1 VTRLPLF
8 PLATVLFPGLL
19 LPLHVFEERYRAL
32 VGDLID
38 GPDESRAFGVVAIRE
53 GREVG
58 SDGISSLH
66 PVGCLADLR
75 QIERHPDGRFD
86 IVATGARRFRIDDID
101 ATSRPYLLADVTFLD
116 EPDGE
121 APDVVARIV
130 AVVWAAYR
138 KALSGM
144 PPEDPNEL
152 PDDPAVLSYLIAA
165 ATILDLSDKQRLLEQ
180 PDTTSRLRCELA
192 YLRREVALLRL
203 LPSLPATELT
213 REAVSPN

>member
-19 LPLHVFEERYRAL
+19 LPLHVFEERYRTM
-32 VGDLID
+32 VRDLID
-38 GPDESRAFGVVAIRE
+38 GPEESRAFGVVAIRE

-58 SDGISSLH
+58 SEAFGSLH
-66 PVGCLADLR
+66 QVGCLADLR
-75 QIERHPDGRFD
+75 QIEPRPDGRFD
-86 IVATGARRFRIDDID
+86 IVATGARRFRIDDLD
-101 ATSRPYLLADVTFLD
+101 AASRPYLLADVTFLD

-130 AVVWAAYR
+130 TVVWGAYR
-138 KALSGM
+138 KALTGT
-144 PPEDPNEL
+144 PPEDPSEL
-152 PDDPAVLSYLIAA
+152 PDDPAVLSYLVAA
-165 ATILDLSDKQRLLEQ
+165 ATILDLNDKQRLLEQ
-180 PDTTSRLRCELA
+180 PDTTSRLRRELA
-192 YLRREVALLRL
+192 YLRRELALLRL